1 MRKYNLLLLSALVMA
16 LLGTMA
22 FAQAKVVSAQGS
34 EHVGIV
40 VAYTP
45 GQSIT
50 IVDQSGVQYEFQLAS
65 SLKMLPTKS
74 GDSVAVGSFV
84 TIIAPN
90 SLSDG
95 KQVAVG
101 IVVHPKVPD
110 GWKVLLP
117 SATPLVKNTAEAPG
131 TLPTETPKAAVTETP
146 TVTAPSDATITPTAL
161 ETSKMTPTA
170 TPLGGI
176 TTKVTNESFVQWLT
190 SLIRQIL
197 AGQ

>member
-1 MRKYNLLLLSALVMA
+1 MRTFNRFIISTIAIA
-16 LLGTMA
+16 LLGIMT
-22 FAQAKVVSAQGS
+22 FAQANAASAQGS

-50 IVDQSGVQYEFQLAS
+50 IVEQSGVQYEFKLDS
-65 SLKMLPTKS
+65 SLKLLPTKS

-95 KQVAVG
+95 KQLAIG

-117 SATPLVKNTAEAPG
+117 SATPLVKNTADATG
-131 TLPTETPKAAVTETP
+131 TLPTENPKTLVTETP
-146 TVTAPSDATITPTAL
+146 TAAAPSDATITPTAL
-161 ETSKMTPTA
+161 ETSKVTPTA
-170 TPLGGI
+170 TPLGG
-176 TTKVTNESFVQWLT
+176 TSTKDANESFIQWLT

>member
-1 MRKYNLLLLSALVMA
+1 MRTFNRFIISGIAIA
-16 LLGTMA
+16 LLGITT
-22 FAQAKVVSAQGS
+22 FAQAKAVSAQGS

-50 IVDQSGVQYEFQLAS
+50 IADQSGVQYEFQLTS
-65 SLKMLPTKS
+65 SLKLLSTKS
-74 GDSVAVGSFV
+74 GDPVAVGSFV

-117 SATPLVKNTAEAPG
+117 SATPHVKNTAEATG
-131 TLPTETPKAAVTETP
+131 TLPTETLKAAVTETP
-146 TVTAPSDATITPTAL
+146 MAKAPSDSTITPTAL
-161 ETSKMTPTA
+161 DTSKVTPTA
-170 TPLGGI
+170 TPLGGSA
-176 TTKVTNESFVQWLT
+176 TKVKDESFVQWLS
-190 SLIRQIL
+190 SLIRQLL